1 MNTVK
6 TLFSVAS
13 CVICLGVTSMVNAAT
28 IEPKGANFTAPGTIT
43 VRSPASLYIP
53 VSCNINFSGN
63 VTADGS
69 KAMITGAT
77 VSGSN
82 RLCRVPVLKNLPW
95 TLTAT
100 STTSGTV
107 SGVMF
112 QVLSDCSDTPATITG
127 NWSNDQNRL
136 WISSPQQVGNC
147 TITNLSVNPNPR
159 FKVSE

>member
-13 CVICLGVTSMVNAAT
+13 CVICLGVTSMVSAAT
-28 IEPKGANFTAPGTIT
+28 IEPKGKGFNAPGTIT
-43 VRSPASLYIP
+43 VRSPGSLNLP
-53 VSCNINFSGN
+53 VTCNINFSGN

-82 RLCRVPVLKNLPW
+82 RLCGVPVLQNLPW

-100 STTSGTV
+100 STTTGTV

-112 QVLSDCSDTPATITG
+112 QVIFDCSSAPATITG
-127 NWSNDQNRL
+127 NWSNEQNRL
-136 WISSPQQVGNC
+136 WISSAQRVGSC
-147 TITNLSVNPNPR
+147 TITNLSVNPNPP